1 MATEVPTIEGLPEE
15 VKRKLFLRQIGF
27 LIAIAASVALGVYVM
42 MWSQTPNYSLLYGSL
57 SSQDIG
63 QVLDSLQKSNI
74 PYRVDE
80 ASGAIMVPSAKVHE
94 ARIKLAG
101 EGLPKSANAGYGML
115 SEEQGLGTSQFMEK
129 ARYHHAL
136 ETELARSISTIKSVR
151 TARVHLAMPKQSVFT
166 RNQKP
171 VSASV
176 IVDLYNGHRMS
187 PEQISA
193 ITNLVA
199 ASVPNLDISNVNI
212 VDQNGRLMTQGDSAR
227 ELALTASQFQYSSRV
242 EESYMKRIED
252 ILTPIVGQDGVKAQ
266 VTADFDFTSSEQTRE
281 SYNPDLPAVR
291 SEQLEEE
298 MLSADNA
305 LLGVPG
311 ALSNQPPAEGQA
323 PEVASEAEAGTTAA
337 DSQSSMQRRTVRNYE
352 IDKTIS
358 HTRKPVGKL
367 QRLSVAVVIDHKK
380 QITEDG
386 TVNRI
391 EHSPEEIERFTSL
404 VKEAIGYDVVRGDT
418 VNVINAEFAIPEAPE
433 PLPEIPI
440 YMQPWV
446 WDIAKQVLGGLFV
459 LFLVFGVLKPSLKN
473 MVDKEIT
480 LHQSALAPPMG
491 TAVGPNGEMIALDAP
506 DGGMSAS
513 SSTNEQLNEE
523 QKALAPPSEYD
534 RSIDAVKQVIT
545 ENPKVAATVVK
556 NWVGDE

>member
-1 MATEVPTIEGLPEE
+1 MATEAQTIVELPSEI
-15 VKRKLFLRQIGF
+15 KRTLFFRQIGF
-27 LIAIAASVALGVYVM
+27 LIAIAASVALGVYVT

-74 PYRVDE
+74 TYRVDE
-80 ASGAIMVPSAKVHE
+80 SSGAIMVPTSKVHE

-101 EGLPKSANAGYGML
+101 EGLPKSANAGYGVL
-115 SEEQGLGTSQFMEK
+115 QEDQGMGTSQFIEK

-151 TARVHLAMPKQSVFT
+151 SARVHLAMPKQSVFV
-166 RNQKP
+166 RNRKP

-176 IVDLYNGHRMS
+176 LVDLYSGHRMS
-187 PEQISA
+187 VEQIAA
-193 ITNLVA
+193 ISNLVA
-199 ASVPNLDISNVNI
+199 ASVPNLDVGNVNI
-212 VDQNGRLMTQGDSAR
+212 VDQNGRLMTNGDSAR
-227 ELALTASQFQYSSRV
+227 ELALTSSQFQYTSRV

-252 ILTPIVGQDGVKAQ
+252 ILVPIVGQDGVKAQ
-266 VTADFDFTSSEQTRE
+266 VTADFDFTSTEQTRE
-281 SYNPDLPAVR
+281 SYNPDLPAIR

-298 MLSADNA
+298 TLSADSA

-311 ALSNQPPAEGQA
+311 ALSNQPPAEGSA
-323 PEVASEAEAGTTAA
+323 PEVAEGTGVNGNTA
-337 DSQSSMQRRTVRNYE
+337 DSQSSTQRRTVRNYE

-358 HTRKPVGKL
+358 HTRKSVGKL

-380 QITEDG
+380 EVQADG
-386 TVNRI
+386 SLARV
-391 EHSPEEIERFTSL
+391 EHSPEEIERFNGL
-404 VKEAIGYDVVRGDT
+404 IKEAIGYEATRGDT
-418 VNVINAEFAIPEAPE
+418 VNVISAQFAIPQAPE

-440 YMQPWV
+440 YMQPWT

-459 LFLVFGVLKPSLKN
+459 IFLVFGVLKPAMKK

-480 LHQSALAPPMG
+480 LHQTALAGSAGM
-491 TAVGPNGEMIALDAP
+491 VQLDGPGS
-506 DGGMSAS
+506 SAS
-513 SSTNEQLNEE
+513 DNLNNNTAIGSNENLQLG
-523 QKALAPPSEYD
+523 PPTDYD
-534 RSIDAVKQVIT
+534 KSIDAVKQVIT

-556 NWVGDE
+556 NWVEDE